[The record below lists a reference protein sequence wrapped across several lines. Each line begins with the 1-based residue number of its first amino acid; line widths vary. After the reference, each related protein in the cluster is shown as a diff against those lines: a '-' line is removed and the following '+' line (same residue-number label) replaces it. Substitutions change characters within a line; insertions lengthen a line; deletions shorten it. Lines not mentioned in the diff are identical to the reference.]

1 MSINALTLNTIY
13 LCKNLDGAMS
23 PPFHGRLGR
32 PHRRH
37 RATGAARSPA
47 RTHGV
52 PTDPRSPQ
60 ALGVHGQVRISASP
74 INCPSSIPASRAP
87 AQRPWGS
94 SVTSPTVCC
103 PHGHP
108 LFVPLAGQAS
118 VASLLLFVHTKL
130 EDSEEGFIRRVLGA
144 TGL

>member
-1 MSINALTLNTIY
+1 MVVWADPTGVTARQGQLAL
-13 LCKNLDGAMS
+13 
-23 PPFHGRLGR
+23 RL
-32 PHRRH
+32 
-37 RATGAARSPA
+37 A
-47 RTHGV
+47 RTAS
-52 PTDPRSPQ
+52 PQTPRSPQ